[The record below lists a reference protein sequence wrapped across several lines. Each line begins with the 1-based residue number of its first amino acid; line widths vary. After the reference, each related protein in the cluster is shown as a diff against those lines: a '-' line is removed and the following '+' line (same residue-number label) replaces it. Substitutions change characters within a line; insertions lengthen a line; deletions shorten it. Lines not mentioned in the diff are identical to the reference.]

1 MTTLPINQAV
11 DVHWQLPSAQKPD
24 GRIEG
29 DEVVRT
35 FDNLIPACEF
45 AVAMAQEGNLLVTLY
60 PESGPVLDTS
70 QAHKIKMAWES
81 GNVETD
87 ATELEI

>member
-45 AVAMAQEGNLLVTLY
+45 AVAMAKSRWRGRAETSRRTLRSSKSRLVAKAA
-60 PESGPVLDTS
+60 SGS
-70 QAHKIKMAWES
+70 RRAAA
-81 GNVETD
+81 G
-87 ATELEI
+87 LE